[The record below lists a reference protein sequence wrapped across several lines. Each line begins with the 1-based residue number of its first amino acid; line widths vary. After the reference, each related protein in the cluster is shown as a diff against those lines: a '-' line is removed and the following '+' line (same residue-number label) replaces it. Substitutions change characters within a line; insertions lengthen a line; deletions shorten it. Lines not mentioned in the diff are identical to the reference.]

1 MSPSGHIVVI
11 RRDGTDGLTC
21 DWYSRLCDIGSNQS
35 CDIRVQHSTVA
46 PFHCTLQLME
56 NGLVQALSRVDEKYK
71 MLVNGCPL
79 KDACILSDN
88 STLTVGDR
96 QFRFIYP
103 SIQKIATYESVC
115 AASKLATNQNVN
127 ENIFTPDSLPIVY
140 PPKRTASR
148 KLLVSPAA
156 NSPRPRSATPKRTLG
171 TRERYG
177 PVPPRQPNTPPV
189 IQVLRHQSSSQSKMQ
204 SLSQSKD
211 DRFTRQS
218 VVDGFVST
226 YAPKSQNKDDHSKS
240 YTTCDLPPLT
250 SSTPGSL
257 LFSSDL
263 KSKQSDRTLI
273 SSTPPV
279 NQFNSKVKENK
290 SKYIEKQPEKHKT
303 SFDQPESKS
312 FRNTSAVHH
321 ATESPCNRFVRV
333 TKQHSNSLKF
343 MNVKSPVNSLKNKS
357 KTPSK
362 EVGLQSNYLN
372 SDDKSG
378 ILDEIYPIDEAPV
391 KKSSTHRINF
401 KRRSLDLA
409 ESTEEFPSPRAP
421 PTTPVSVKLTEPTN
435 ESNIAQSKENVTKP
449 YLSKRDKL
457 STPVSAEPLRLSN
470 DSSIES
476 AVSVDQTHVEP
487 SKIKNDFKT
496 KTMREIPNSNH
507 PLYTN
512 KKNEILN
519 SSKANT
525 LDLKKK
531 YSSFSSEIQKLLSTY
546 DLSMRVNQ
554 EKQYQTSRILC
565 KRVSLPVTKTSEI
578 QPTVELTGT
587 RQQKSNPNK
596 RRCTSVP
603 SIINPSKPLQKP
615 TPNTPKN
622 TSTLKKTSRTAITHV
637 ASIVDDSSV
646 VESSVK
652 RRRGRPSSVPSSGVV
667 LEEDVVATPEKR
679 LSPVLKSV
687 GYSGV
692 RRLMKTPSTTVHTPV
707 VSDVGDSS
715 VVESSVKRRRGR
727 PSSVPSSGVVL
738 EEDVVAT
745 PEKRLSPVLKSVGYS
760 GVRRLMKTPSTTV
773 HTPVVSDVGDSSV
786 VESSVKRRRGRPS
799 SVPSS
804 GVVLEED
811 VVATPEKR
819 LSPVL
824 KSVGYSGVRRLMK
837 TPSTTVHTPVV
848 SDVGDSSVVESSV
861 KRRRGRPS
869 SVPSSGVVLEEDVVA
884 TPEKRLSPVLKSVGY
899 SGVRRL
905 MKTPSTTVHTPVV
918 SDVGDSSV
926 VESSVKRRRGRPSS
940 VPSSGVVLE
949 EDVVATP
956 EKRLSPVLKSV
967 GYSGVRRLMKTP
979 STTVHTPVVS
989 DVGDSSVVESSV
1001 KRRRGRPSSV
1011 PSSGVVLEEDVV
1023 ATPEKRLSP
1032 VLKSVGYSGV
1042 RRLMKTPSTTVH
1054 TPVVSDVGDSSVV
1067 ESSVKRRRGRPSSV
1081 PSSGV
1086 VLEEDVVATPEKR
1099 LSPVLKSVGY
1109 SGVRRLMKTPS
1120 TTVHTPVVSDVGDSS
1135 VVESSVKRRRG
1146 RPSSVPSSG
1155 VVLEE
1160 DVVATPEKRLS
1171 PVLKS
1176 VGYSGVRR
1184 LMKTP
1189 STTVHTPV
1197 VSDVGDSS
1205 VVESSVK
1212 RRRGRPS
1219 SVPSSGVVL
1228 EEDVVATPEKR
1239 LSPVLKSVGYS
1250 GVRRLMKTPSTT
1262 VHTPV
1267 VSDVGDSSVVESSVK
1282 RRRGRPSSVP
1292 SSGVVLEE
1300 DVVATPEKRLSPVLK
1315 SVGYSGVRRLMK
1327 TPSTTVHTPVV
1338 SDVGDSSVVESS
1350 VKRRR
1355 GRPSSVPSS
1364 GVVLEEDVVATPEK
1378 RLSPVLKSVGY
1389 SGVRRLM
1396 KTPSTTVHTPV
1407 VSDVGDSSVV
1417 ESSVKRRRGRPSS
1430 VPSSGVVLEEDVVA
1444 TPEKRLSPVLKSVGY
1459 SGVRRLMKTPSTTV
1473 HTPVVSDV
1481 GDSSVVESS
1490 VKRRRGRPSSVPSS
1504 GVVLE
1509 EDVVATPEKRLSPV
1523 LKSVGYSG
1531 VRRLMKTPSTT
1542 VHTPVVSDVGD
1553 SSVVESSVKRR
1564 RGRPSSVPS
1573 SGVVLEED
1581 VVATPEKRLSPVLKS
1596 VGYSGVRRLMK
1607 TPSTTVHTPVVS
1619 DVGDSSVVE
1628 SSVKRRRGRPS
1639 SVPSSG
1645 VVLEEDVVATPEK
1658 RLSPVLKS
1666 VGYSGVRRLMKTP
1679 STTVH
1684 TPVVS
1689 DVGDSSVV
1697 ESSVKRRRGR
1707 PSSVPSSGVVLEEDV
1722 VATPEKRLSP
1732 VLKSVG
1738 YSGVR
1743 RLMKTPSTTVHTP
1756 VVSDV
1761 GDSSVVESSVKRRR
1775 GRPSSVPSSGVV
1787 LEEDVVA
1794 TPEKRLSPVLK
1805 SVGYSGVRR
1814 LMKTPSTTV
1823 HTPVVSD
1830 VGDSS
1835 VVESS
1840 VKRRRGRPSSVPSS
1854 GVVLEEDVVATPEK
1868 RLSPVLKSVGYSGV
1882 RRLMKTPS
1890 TTVHTPVVSDVGD
1903 SSVVESSV
1911 KRRRGRPSSVPSS
1924 GVVLEEDVVATPEKR
1939 LSPVLKSVG
1948 YSGVRRLMKT
1958 PSTTVHTPVVSDVG
1972 DSSVVESSVKRRRG
1986 RPSSVPSSGVVLE
1999 EDVVA
2004 TPEKRLSPVL
2014 KSVGYSGVRRLMKTP
2029 STTVHTPVVSDVGD
2043 SSVVESSVKRRR
2055 GRPSSVPSSG
2065 VVLEEDVVATPEKR
2079 LSPVLKSVGYSG
2091 VRRLMKTPSTTVHT
2105 PVVSDV
2111 GDSSVVESSVKRRR
2125 GRPSSVPS
2133 SGVVLE
2139 EDVVATPEKRLSPVL
2154 KSVGYSGVRRLMKT
2168 PSTTVHTPVVSDVG
2182 DSSVVESS
2190 VKRRRGRPSS
2200 VPSSGVVLEEDVVAT
2215 PEKRLSPV
2223 LKSVGY
2229 SGVRRLMKTPSTTV
2243 HTPVVSDVGDS
2254 SVVESSV
2261 KRRRGRPSSV
2271 PSSGVVLEEDVVA
2284 TPEKRLSPVLKS
2296 VGYSGVRR
2304 LMKTPSTTVHTPV
2317 VSDVGDSSVV
2327 ESSVKRRRGRPSSV
2341 PSSGVVLE
2349 EDVVAT
2355 PEKRLSP
2362 VLKSVGYSGVRRL
2375 MKTPSTTVHTPVVSV
2390 VGDSSVVESS
2400 VKRRRG
2406 RPSSVPSSGVVLE
2419 EDVVATP
2426 EKRLSPVLKSVGYS
2440 GVRRLMKTPSTTV
2453 HTPVVSDVGDSSVVE
2468 SSVKRRRGRPSSV
2481 PSSGVVLEEDV
2492 VATPEKRLSPVLK
2505 SVGYSGVRRLMKTPS
2520 TTVHTPVV
2528 SDVGDSSV
2536 VESSVKRRRGP
2547 RASVSSRDEVSS
2559 EVVKKLRGGLRSRL
2573 KNGCGIG
2580 LVLGKMSTAVSNYG
2594 TDSVVVSSVS
2604 ERVRRRPSARVRF
2617 RPSVVAS
2624 SVASKLV
2631 PCDVVVVRD
2640 GDDRKPLVKMT
2651 ALKSISGDDSVSV
2664 GRLLR
2669 SRKGVVVVNST
2680 AGIRVR
2686 NSKLSK
2692 NGDDV
2697 LSPVSSFVSVP
2708 VPVVSADVSS
2718 VDGMLLGR
2726 PLRSRKGTR
2735 KSALESMFQNS
2746 NPDLVSDSSKVVS
2759 KGVRGRIRRS
2769 NVQISLESLPK
2780 QNSFLPTETRTGG
2793 LHCSRST
2800 LKRKKLGGNIDE
2812 SGSVDA
2818 GVVGFDSTE
2827 LVKSAK
2833 KSDIPKFTESVSK
2846 RQMSLRVRPSK
2857 VELSKKKNTS
2867 KDTLVPAANI
2877 SQHATVINQ
2886 ETSSITLGSRSLN
2899 SVAPM
2904 KDSHRVRD
2912 VKCKA
2917 NRNKRPLVK
2926 FDDDDDL
2933 PKKRVL
2939 RSREVI
2945 CTLQKA
2951 DLSNEATIL
2960 GSGTECSKSK
2970 RGKRKCETTSN
2981 TPVLMNKRPKKSV
2994 KSQKSPTPI
3003 RLTRSKMT
3011 TR

>member
-1 MSPSGHIVVI
+1 
-11 RRDGTDGLTC
+11 
-21 DWYSRLCDIGSNQS
+21 
-35 CDIRVQHSTVA
+35 
-46 PFHCTLQLME
+46 
-56 NGLVQALSRVDEKYK
+56 

-290 SKYIEKQPEKHKT
+290 YSPGFRKSFHKLLILNESSNLSKSHEVDRFCDRSKYIEKQPEKHKT

-378 ILDEIYPIDEAPV
+378 ILDEIYPIDEGVSPVKRRRGVSFGPPLSPEQFDKSLPPSTPVKRGETPMNKVKPTPV

-487 SKIKNDFKT
+487 SKITNDFKT
-496 KTMREIPNSNH
+496 KTMRGIPNSNH

-525 LDLKKK
+525 LNLKKK

-554 EKQYQTSRILC
+554 EKQYKTSRILC

-1473 HTPVVSDV
+1473 HTPVVSV
-1481 GDSSVVESS
+1481 VADSSVVESS

-2327 ESSVKRRRGRPSSV
+2327 ESSVKRRRGR
-2341 PSSGVVLE
+2341 
-2349 EDVVAT
+2349 
-2355 PEKRLSP
+2355 
-2362 VLKSVGYSGVRRL
+2362 
-2375 MKTPSTTVHTPVVSV
+2375 
-2390 VGDSSVVESS
+2390 
-2400 VKRRRG
+2400 
-2406 RPSSVPSSGVVLE
+2406 
-2419 EDVVATP
+2419 
-2426 EKRLSPVLKSVGYS
+2426 
-2440 GVRRLMKTPSTTV
+2440 
-2453 HTPVVSDVGDSSVVE
+2453 
-2468 SSVKRRRGRPSSV
+2468 
-2481 PSSGVVLEEDV
+2481 
-2492 VATPEKRLSPVLK
+2492 
-2505 SVGYSGVRRLMKTPS
+2505 
-2520 TTVHTPVV
+2520 
-2528 SDVGDSSV
+2528 
-2536 VESSVKRRRGP
+2536 
-2547 RASVSSRDEVSS
+2547 RASVSSRVEVSS
-2559 EVVKKLRGGLRSRL
+2559 EVVKKLRGGVRSRS

-2580 LVLGKMSTAVSNYG
+2580 LVLGNMSTAVSNYG

-2640 GDDRKPLVKMT
+2640 CDDRKPLVKLT

-2812 SGSVDA
+2812 SGEEHDSVMDRSGRRRKLVATAKPVSERATESCELNSLGSVDA